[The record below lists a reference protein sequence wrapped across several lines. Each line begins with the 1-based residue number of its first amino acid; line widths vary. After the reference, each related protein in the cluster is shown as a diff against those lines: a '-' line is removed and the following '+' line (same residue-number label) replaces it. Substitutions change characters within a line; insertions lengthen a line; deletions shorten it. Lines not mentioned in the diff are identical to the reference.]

1 MKGNCKTTLPVT
13 LLLILIL
20 EREVVESR
28 VKGNCKETLP
38 VVLLLILILEREV
51 VESER

>member
-1 MKGNCKTTLPVT
+1 MTGNCKTTLPVA

-20 EREVVESR
+20 EREAAESER
-28 VKGNCKETLP
+28 Q
-38 VVLLLILILEREV
+38 LLNDFTCGSLTTLILEREV

>member
-1 MKGNCKTTLPVT
+1 MA

-20 EREVVESR
+20 EREVVEIKS
-28 VKGNCKETLP
+28 NCKTTLP